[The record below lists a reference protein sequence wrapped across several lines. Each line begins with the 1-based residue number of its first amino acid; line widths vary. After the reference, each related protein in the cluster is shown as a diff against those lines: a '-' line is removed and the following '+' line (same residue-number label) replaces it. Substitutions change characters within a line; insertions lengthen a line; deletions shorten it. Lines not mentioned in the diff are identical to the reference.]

1 MGECILKKVVIGIVL
16 LALPFLLIITYN
28 HLQQPTKNDV
38 FTITEKWSPSTE
50 EVYLIREID
59 GKLLTIFSNVDS
71 IFIAELK
78 QNWLGTWTFR
88 DNAILASSYYS
99 DDERDK
105 IIWGAA
111 ENRTDKIVNYY
122 FGMVI
127 DPEIDNIKIE
137 TGDDFFEDI
146 KMIKTEGNRF
156 YFKEVYEPVVMPVN
170 ITGFSKTGEIIY
182 SSLKQISTDKE

>member
-1 MGECILKKVVIGIVL
+1 MGECILKKIVIGIVL
-16 LALPFLLIITYN
+16 LALTFLLIITYN

-88 DNAILASSYYS
+88 DNDILASSYS
-99 DDERDK
+99 PDDERDK

-137 TGDDFFEDI
+137 TRDDFFEDI

-170 ITGFSKTGEIIY
+170 ITGFSKTGEMIY
-182 SSLKQISTDKE
+182 SSLKQITTDKQ

>member
-1 MGECILKKVVIGIVL
+1 MGEGILKKVVIGIVL
-16 LALPFLLIITYN
+16 LALTFLLIITYN
-28 HLQQPTKNDV
+28 HLQQPAKNNV

-88 DNAILASSYYS
+88 DNDILASSYYS

-137 TGDDFFEDI
+137 TRNDFFEDI

-170 ITGFSKTGEIIY
+170 ITGFSKTGEMIY